1 MKLSRVAFAVALV
14 AVLALA
20 GVGGAAGPGGQS
32 GSSPRGWPSC
42 CGIEH

>member
-14 AVLALA
+14 AVLAVA
-20 GVGGAAGPGGQS
+20 GVGGTAGPGGQS
-32 GSSPRGWPSC
+32 GADARGWPSC